1 MPLSNAGTL
10 SDMPMAIAI
19 SVCDRTK
26 LLVSSYSDPKTGHPY
41 ATIEAFRKI
50 REKEEKGK

>member
-1 MPLSNAGTL
+1 MPLSNAGTV
-10 SDMPMAIAI
+10 SDMPMAIDV
-19 SVCDRTK
+19 SVSDRKK
-26 LLVSSYSDPKTGHPY
+26 LLASSCSDPKTGHPY